1 MNESQTARN
10 GTALNWGFYAIGS
23 GGGVILLLTAVI
35 IGIYLKRRCED
46 RRDPRPIITINS
58 REAISGRLSPVFLSS
73 NDSLRSKSE
82 ARDVNYDRDDSASL
96 STTSSVDL
104 SAVVTQL
111 DERISQHK
119 SLHKNKA
126 SS

>member
-23 GGGVILLLTAVI
+23 GGGVILILTAVI

-46 RRDPRPIITINS
+46 RQDPRPIITINS
-58 REAISGRLSPVFLSS
+58 REAISDRLSPVFLSS
-73 NDSLRSKSE
+73 NDNLRSKSE
-82 ARDVNYDRDDSASL
+82 ARAVNYDRYDSASL
-96 STTSSVDL
+96 SASSSIDL